1 MSGIPNHRLRTHLMH
16 LFHLRV
22 EDSEP
27 ELRKLAM
34 LLPSKKR
41 CAVDIGAN
49 FGHYSI
55 ELSKYF
61 SSVIA
66 FEINDALT
74 HDLSRFNKKIKV
86 VNIGLSSSAGAATLY
101 IPLLNGN
108 FPLVGWASLAPG
120 NCPDTDTHQEKAV
133 RIAPLD
139 SFDIAELDFMKIDVE
154 GHELEVLRGA
164 RKTLET
170 NSPTLLIEIK
180 RENVKAVSGY
190 LREIGYE
197 MVNKESLIG
206 QSNNENFLFVKKSE
220 QVGAGNGAL
229 RIPVRRTKSQSFA
242 TTRGAGACV
251 LSWSLTFWICAAC
264 ASRAA

>member
-1 MSGIPNHRLRTHLMH
+1 MH
-16 LFHLRV
+16 LFHLRM

-34 LLPSKKR
+34 LLPCKKR

-74 HDLSRFNKKIKV
+74 HDLARFNKKIRV

-108 FPLVGWASLAPG
+108 LPLVGWA
-120 NCPDTDTHQEKAV
+120 
-133 RIAPLD
+133 
-139 SFDIAELDFMKIDVE
+139 
-154 GHELEVLRGA
+154 
-164 RKTLET
+164 
-170 NSPTLLIEIK
+170 
-180 RENVKAVSGY
+180 
-190 LREIGYE
+190 
-197 MVNKESLIG
+197 LIG
-206 QSNNENFLFVKKSE
+206 
-220 QVGAGNGAL
+220 
-229 RIPVRRTKSQSFA
+229 
-242 TTRGAGACV
+242 TRKLPGHRCP
-251 LSWSLTFWICAAC
+251 
-264 ASRAA
+264 SREGGRGLLPLGFFRYC

>member
-1 MSGIPNHRLRTHLMH
+1 MQVFGAEYWFASISMKKLILRICRKLTSAIPNHRLRTHLMH
-16 LFHLRV
+16 LFHLRM

-74 HDLSRFNKKIKV
+74 HDLSRFSKKIRV
-86 VNIGLSSSAGAATLY
+86 VDIGLSSSAGAATLY

-120 NCPDTDTHQEKAV
+120 NCRDADTYLEKAV
-133 RIAPLD
+133 GLLPWILSRL
-139 SFDIAELDFMKIDVE
+139 L
-154 GHELEVLRGA
+154 
-164 RKTLET
+164 
-170 NSPTLLIEIK
+170 NSIL
-180 RENVKAVSGY
+180 
-190 LREIGYE
+190 
-197 MVNKESLIG
+197 
-206 QSNNENFLFVKKSE
+206 
-220 QVGAGNGAL
+220 
-229 RIPVRRTKSQSFA
+229 
-242 TTRGAGACV
+242 
-251 LSWSLTFWICAAC
+251 
-264 ASRAA
+264 